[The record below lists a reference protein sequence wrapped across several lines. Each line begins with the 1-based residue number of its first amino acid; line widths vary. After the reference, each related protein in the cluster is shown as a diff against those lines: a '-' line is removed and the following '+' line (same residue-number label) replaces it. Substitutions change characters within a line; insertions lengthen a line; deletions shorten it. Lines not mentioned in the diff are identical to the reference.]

1 MLNQRDQ
8 KLYKAA
14 VEARENSYSPYSHFA
29 VGGAVRT
36 AAGKIYKGCNIEN
49 GSYGLTVCAERN
61 AIFAAVGAGE
71 SELTELCVVADTSGP
86 VSPCG
91 ACRQVM
97 SEFKISRIILTN
109 LKGDVKEMSLEEI
122 LPYGF
127 EL

>member
-1 MLNQRDQ
+1 MLNQCDQ
-8 KLYKAA
+8 ELYKAA

-29 VGGAVRT
+29 VGAAVRT

-71 SELTELCVVADTSGP
+71 RELTELCVVADTSGP